1 MPVPLRTV
9 AWEPAPT
16 GPAGARAVSAYE
28 EMPAPGRLATVVA
41 CAWSG
46 RPGWSRPLRVLPDG
60 CADLA
65 WDGTALWVVA
75 PAAGPVRV
83 DLDRDATSS
92 GIRLRPGVAGHVL
105 GVAACD
111 LAPVTPLADL
121 WGHAAGERGEL
132 ARAEDRLHAATR
144 PGELRSALVRLV
156 VDRLVRVGDPDPR
169 VPAVIAHLARPG
181 GDAHEAASRGALSPR
196 HLRRRLREQAGL
208 GSTDLRRVLR
218 FQRFLRAVD
227 VHAGAG
233 TPGRGRQL
241 SLASLA
247 VASGYADQAHLTRE
261 CRRLSGSTPRSL
273 VRARLARP

>member
-105 GVAACD
+105 GVAVD
-111 LAPVTPLADL
+111 IV
-121 WGHAAGERGEL
+121 
-132 ARAEDRLHAATR
+132 AEQDEHVRPGRDDRIPDRL
-144 PGELRSALVRLV
+144 RLV
-156 VDRLVRVGDPDPR
+156 
-169 VPAVIAHLARPG
+169 LA
-181 GDAHEAASRGALSPR
+181 AA
-196 HLRRRLREQAGL
+196 
-208 GSTDLRRVLR
+208 
-218 FQRFLRAVD
+218 
-227 VHAGAG
+227 
-233 TPGRGRQL
+233 
-241 SLASLA
+241 
-247 VASGYADQAHLTRE
+247 
-261 CRRLSGSTPRSL
+261 
-273 VRARLARP
+273 